1 MAITIHS
8 EPNDAPYSGYIPSYN
23 NQWFVASSSQTL
35 AANFKYTVVVTDMIS
50 NNTITESYSADPS
63 GNIQFD
69 ASKFS
74 ELLMT
79 NYIPINTSNFQLNPS
94 IRLMRVNI
102 GETYGSTPAY
112 YTGTDIDYYVWNGSL
127 ELLTFSQYDKD
138 SYVFKLF
145 NSTSPYN
152 YDNPILLSD
161 LANDITYEDR
171 SNYLYWMVQEGNT
184 DLPKITVV
192 AYDASGTQLTTN
204 DITNTYNSS
213 GTYTDNMVCIDV
225 GKKGIDAIDPTWL
238 SGAAYYDIVAP
249 VGVELPYN
257 APTINY
263 AYASIK
269 RYTIKCSPRFD
280 IYTLHYLSTTGAY
293 ETLHCSKVSELNST
307 KTSTTFKRSP
317 WTNVSNVMTLDY
329 SVAVEQPTIVNVQ
342 NGLKLNSDWVT
353 KAELL
358 KYKDLFSSPDVKLDL
373 GTAQGYA
380 SVKVTNG
387 TYVSKN
393 NDKLK
398 NLTFDLLFTHNNQ
411 RQKG

>member
-1 MAITIHS
+1 MAITILS
-8 EPNDAPYSGYIPSYN
+8 KPTDALYYGYVPCYN
-23 NQWFVASSSQTL
+23 NQWFVASSSQT
-35 AANFKYTVVVTDMIS
+35 ASANFKYYIVVTDLLS
-50 NNTITESYSADPS
+50 GYSVTEKFLPNPS
-63 GNIQFD
+63 GKLQFD

-79 NYIPINTSNFQLNPS
+79 NYIPVNQYGFQQNTS
-94 IRLMRVNI
+94 IRKIRVNI
-102 GETYGSTPAY
+102 GEIYGSTLPGTIY
-112 YTGTDIDYYVWNGSL
+112 SGTDIDYNVWNGSL
-127 ELLTFSQYDKD
+127 ELLKFSQY
-138 SYVFKLF
+138 
-145 NSTSPYN
+145 NSKN
-152 YDNPILLSD
+152 YTWDLSTTPNLNYPVLLSD
-161 LANDITYEDR
+161 LADDYTYNNR
-171 SNYLYWMVQEGNT
+171 SNFLYWMMLEGQT
-184 DLPKITVV
+184 DLPEIFLKT
-192 AYDASGTQLTTN
+192 YNASGTLLNTYT
-204 DITNTYNSS
+204 ITNSVST
-213 GTYTDNMVCIDV
+213 GTYRTNMVCIDV
-225 GKKGIDAIDPTWL
+225 GKKGIDGINASYL
-238 SGAAYYDIVAP
+238 
-249 VGVELPYN
+249 VGVEYYEIHAKVSAEL
-257 APTINY
+257 
-263 AYASIK
+263 ASFKIK
-269 RYTIKCSPRFD
+269 KYTIKCSPRFD
-280 IYTLHYLSTTGAY
+280 VYTLHYLSTTGAY

-353 KAELL
+353 KAELI

>member
-1 MAITIHS
+1 MAITILS
-8 EPNDAPYSGYIPSYN
+8 KPTDALYYGYVPCYN
-23 NQWFVASSSQTL
+23 NQWFVASSSQT
-35 AANFKYTVVVTDMIS
+35 ASANFKYYIVVTDLLS
-50 NNTITESYSADPS
+50 GYSVTEKFLPNPS
-63 GNIQFD
+63 GKLQFD

-79 NYIPINTSNFQLNPS
+79 NYIPVNVYGFQQNTS
-94 IRLMRVNI
+94 IRKIRVNI
-102 GETYGSTPAY
+102 GEIYGSTLPGTI
-112 YTGTDIDYYVWNGSL
+112 YTGTNIDYIVWNGSL
-127 ELLTFSQYDKD
+127 EMLTFSQY
-138 SYVFKLF
+138 
-145 NSTSPYN
+145 NSKN
-152 YDNPILLSD
+152 YTWDLSTNPSINYPNLLSD
-161 LANDITYEDR
+161 LADDYTFNNR
-171 SNYLYWMVQEGNT
+171 SNYLYWMVLEGQT
-184 DLPKITVV
+184 DLPKIYLRTYNAAGSVLNT
-192 AYDASGTQLTTN
+192 YT
-204 DITNTYNSS
+204 ITNSYNALTSPS
-213 GTYTDNMVCIDV
+213 VGYYRNNMVCIDV
-225 GKKGIDAIDPTWL
+225 GKKGIDGINASYL
-238 SGAAYYDIVAP
+238 VGVEYYDIMAEINSETAP
-249 VGVELPYN
+249 FK
-257 APTINY
+257 
-263 AYASIK
+263 IK

-280 IYTLHYLSTTGAY
+280 VYTLHYLSTTGAY

-317 WTNVSNVMTLDY
+317 WTNVSDVMTLDY

-353 KAELL
+353 KAELI

-387 TYVSKN
+387 SYVSKN

>member
-1 MAITIHS
+1 MAITILS
-8 EPNDAPYSGYIPSYN
+8 KPTDALYYGYVPCYN
-23 NQWFVASSSQTL
+23 NQWFVASSSQT
-35 AANFKYTVVVTDMIS
+35 ASANFKYYIVVTDILS
-50 NNTITESYSADPS
+50 GYSVTEKFLANPS
-63 GNIQFD
+63 GKLQFD

-79 NYIPINTSNFQLNPS
+79 NYIPVNVYGFQQNTS
-94 IRLMRVNI
+94 IRKIRVNI
-102 GETYGSTPAY
+102 GEIYGSTLPGTIY
-112 YTGTDIDYYVWNGSL
+112 SGTDIDYNVWNGSL
-127 ELLTFSQYDKD
+127 EMLTFSQY
-138 SYVFKLF
+138 
-145 NSTSPYN
+145 NSKN
-152 YDNPILLSD
+152 YTWDLSTNPNINYPVLLSD
-161 LANDITYEDR
+161 LADDYTFNNR
-171 SNYLYWMVQEGNT
+171 SNFLYWMMLEGQT
-184 DLPKITVV
+184 DLPKIYLRT
-192 AYDASGTQLTTN
+192 YDAAGTVLNTYT
-204 DITNTYNSS
+204 ITNSVST
-213 GTYTDNMVCIDV
+213 GTYRTNMVCIDV
-225 GKKGIDAIDPTWL
+225 GKKGIDGINASYL
-238 SGAAYYDIVAP
+238 VGVEYYDIMAEINSNLAP
-249 VGVELPYN
+249 FKV
-257 APTINY
+257 
-263 AYASIK
+263 K

-280 IYTLHYLSTTGAY
+280 VYTLHYLSNTGAY

-317 WTNVSNVMTLDY
+317 WTNVSDVMTLDY

-353 KAELL
+353 KAELI

-387 TYVSKN
+387 SYVSKN

>member
-1 MAITIHS
+1 MAITILS
-8 EPNDAPYSGYIPSYN
+8 KPTDALYYGYVPCYN
-23 NQWFVASSSQTL
+23 NQWFVASSSQTG
-35 AANFKYTVVVTDMIS
+35 AANFKYYIVVTDILS
-50 NNTITESYSADPS
+50 GYSVTEKFLPNPS
-63 GNIQFD
+63 GKLQFD

-79 NYIPINTSNFQLNPS
+79 NYIPVNVYGFQQNTS
-94 IRLMRVNI
+94 IRKIRVNI
-102 GETYGSTPAY
+102 GEIYGSTLP
-112 YTGTDIDYYVWNGSL
+112 GTIYSGSDIDYNVWNGSL
-127 ELLTFSQYDKD
+127 EMLTFSQY
-138 SYVFKLF
+138 
-145 NSTSPYN
+145 NSKN
-152 YDNPILLSD
+152 YTWDLSTNPNINYPVLLSD
-161 LANDITYEDR
+161 LADDYTFNNR
-171 SNYLYWMVQEGNT
+171 SNFLYWMMLEGQT
-184 DLPKITVV
+184 DLPKIYLRTYNAAGSVLNT
-192 AYDASGTQLTTN
+192 YT
-204 DITNTYNSS
+204 ITNSVST
-213 GTYTDNMVCIDV
+213 GTYRTNMVCIDV
-225 GKKGIDAIDPTWL
+225 GKKGIDGIN
-238 SGAAYYDIVAP
+238 AAYLVGVEYYDIMAEINSETAP
-249 VGVELPYN
+249 FK
-257 APTINY
+257 
-263 AYASIK
+263 IK

-280 IYTLHYLSTTGAY
+280 VYTLHYLSTTGAY

-317 WTNVSNVMTLDY
+317 WTVVSNVMTLDY

-373 GTAQGYA
+373 GSAQGYA

>member
-1 MAITIHS
+1 MAITILS
-8 EPNDAPYSGYIPSYN
+8 KPTDALYYGYVPCYN
-23 NQWFVASSSQTL
+23 NQWFVASSSQT
-35 AANFKYTVVVTDMIS
+35 ASANFKYYIVVTDILS
-50 NNTITESYSADPS
+50 GYSVTEKFLPNPS
-63 GNIQFD
+63 GKLQFD

-79 NYIPINTSNFQLNPS
+79 NYIPVNVYGFQQNTS
-94 IRLMRVNI
+94 IRKIRVNI
-102 GETYGSTPAY
+102 GEIYGSTLPGTI
-112 YTGTDIDYYVWNGSL
+112 YTGTDIDYNVWNGSL
-127 ELLTFSQYDKD
+127 EMLTFSQY
-138 SYVFKLF
+138 
-145 NSTSPYN
+145 NSKN
-152 YDNPILLSD
+152 YTWDLSTTPNLNYPVLLSD
-161 LANDITYEDR
+161 LADDYTFNNR
-171 SNYLYWMVQEGNT
+171 SNFLYWMMLEGQT
-184 DLPKITVV
+184 DLPKIYLRTYNAAGSVLNT
-192 AYDASGTQLTTN
+192 YT
-204 DITNTYNSS
+204 ITNSVST
-213 GTYTDNMVCIDV
+213 GTYRTNMVCIDV
-225 GKKGIDAIDPTWL
+225 GKKGIDGINASYL
-238 SGAAYYDIVAP
+238 VGVEYYDIMAEINSETAP
-249 VGVELPYN
+249 FK
-257 APTINY
+257 
-263 AYASIK
+263 IK

-280 IYTLHYLSTTGAY
+280 VFTLHYLSTTGAY

-393 NDKLK
+393 NDKLR

>member
-1 MAITIHS
+1 MAITILS
-8 EPNDAPYSGYIPSYN
+8 KPTDALYYGYVPCYN
-23 NQWFVASSSQTL
+23 NQWFVASSSQT
-35 AANFKYTVVVTDMIS
+35 ASANFKYYIVVTDLLS
-50 NNTITESYSADPS
+50 GYSVTEKFLPNPS
-63 GNIQFD
+63 GKLQFD

-79 NYIPINTSNFQLNPS
+79 NYIPVNQYGFQQNTS
-94 IRLMRVNI
+94 IRKIRVNI
-102 GETYGSTPAY
+102 GEIYGSTLPGTI
-112 YTGTDIDYYVWNGSL
+112 YTGTNIDYIVWNGSL
-127 ELLTFSQYDKD
+127 EMLTFSQY
-138 SYVFKLF
+138 
-145 NSTSPYN
+145 NSKN
-152 YDNPILLSD
+152 YTWDLSTTPNLNYPVLLSD
-161 LANDITYEDR
+161 LADDYTFNNR
-171 SNYLYWMVQEGNT
+171 SNYLYWMVLEGQT
-184 DLPKITVV
+184 DLPKIYLRTYNAAGSVLNT
-192 AYDASGTQLTTN
+192 YT
-204 DITNTYNSS
+204 ITNGYNST
-213 GTYTDNMVCIDV
+213 GAYQTNMVCIDV
-225 GKKGIDAIDPTWL
+225 GKKGIDGINASYL
-238 SGAAYYDIVAP
+238 VGVEYYDIMAEVSS
-249 VGVELPYN
+249 ELSPFK
-257 APTINY
+257 
-263 AYASIK
+263 IK

-280 IYTLHYLSTTGAY
+280 VYTLHYLSTTGAY

-317 WTNVSNVMTLDY
+317 WTNVSNIMTLDY

-353 KAELL
+353 KAELI

-387 TYVSKN
+387 TYLSKN

>member
-1 MAITIHS
+1 MPTGITILS
-8 EPNDAPYSGYIPSYN
+8 KPTDTPYLGYVPCYN
-23 NQWFVASSSQTL
+23 NQWFVASSTNTGQP
-35 AANFKYTVVVTDMIS
+35 NFKYYIVVTDF
-50 NNTITESYSADPS
+50 ITGYSVTEKFLPNPS
-63 GNIQFD
+63 GKLQFD

-79 NYIPINTSNFQLNPS
+79 NYIPVNVYGFKQNSS
-94 IRLMRVNI
+94 IRKIRVNI
-102 GETYGSTPAY
+102 GEIYGSTLP
-112 YTGTDIDYYVWNGSL
+112 GTITSGTNIDYIVWNGSL
-127 ELLTFSQYDKD
+127 EMLTFSQY
-138 SYVFKLF
+138 
-145 NSTSPYN
+145 NSKN
-152 YDNPILLSD
+152 YTWDLSTNPNLNYPVLLSD
-161 LANDITYEDR
+161 LADDYTFNNR
-171 SNYLYWMVQEGNT
+171 SNYLYWMMLEGQT
-184 DLPKITVV
+184 DLPEIYVKTYN
-192 AYDASGTQLTTN
+192 AAGTLLNTFT
-204 DITNTYNSS
+204 ITNSVST
-213 GTYTDNMVCIDV
+213 GTYESNMVCIDV
-225 GKKGIDAIDPTWL
+225 GKKGIDGINSSWL
-238 SGAAYYDIVAP
+238 T
-249 VGVELPYN
+249 GVEYYEIHAKVSPEL
-257 APTINY
+257 
-263 AYASIK
+263 ASFKIK
-269 RYTIKCSPRFD
+269 KYTIKCSPRFD
-280 IYTLHYLSTTGAY
+280 VYTLHYLSTTGAY

-317 WTNVSNVMTLDY
+317 WTNVSNIMTLDY

-353 KAELL
+353 KAELI

>member
-1 MAITIHS
+1 MATGITILS
-8 EPNDAPYSGYIPSYN
+8 KPTDALYYGYVPCYN
-23 NQWFVASSSQTL
+23 NQWFVASSIYTAQP
-35 AANFKYTVVVTDMIS
+35 NFKYYIVVTDILS
-50 NNTITESYSADPS
+50 GYSVTEKFLPNPS
-63 GNIQFD
+63 GKLQFD

-79 NYIPINTSNFQLNPS
+79 NYIPVNVYGFQQNTS
-94 IRLMRVNI
+94 IRKIRVNI
-102 GETYGSTPAY
+102 GEIYGSTLPGTIY
-112 YTGTDIDYYVWNGSL
+112 SGTDIDYNVWNGSL
-127 ELLTFSQYDKD
+127 EMLTFSKY
-138 SYVFKLF
+138 
-145 NSTSPYN
+145 NSKN
-152 YDNPILLSD
+152 YTWDLSTNPSINYPNLLSD
-161 LANDITYEDR
+161 LADDYTYNNR
-171 SNYLYWMVQEGNT
+171 SNFLYWMMLEGQT
-184 DLPKITVV
+184 DLPEIFLKTYN
-192 AYDASGTQLTTN
+192 AAGTLLNTYT
-204 DITNTYNSS
+204 ITNSVST
-213 GTYTDNMVCIDV
+213 GTYRTNMVCIDV
-225 GKKGIDAIDPTWL
+225 GKKGIDGINASYL
-238 SGAAYYDIVAP
+238 
-249 VGVELPYN
+249 VGVEYYEIHAKVTSEL
-257 APTINY
+257 
-263 AYASIK
+263 ASFKIK
-269 RYTIKCSPRFD
+269 KYTIKCSPRFD
-280 IYTLHYLSTTGAY
+280 VYTLHYLSNTGAY

-353 KAELL
+353 KAELI

>member
-1 MAITIHS
+1 MAITILS
-8 EPNDAPYSGYIPSYN
+8 KPTDALYYGYVPCYN
-23 NQWFVASSSQTL
+23 NQWFVASSDQTL
-35 AANFKYTVVVTDMIS
+35 AANFKYYIVVTDILS
-50 NNTITESYSADPS
+50 GYSVTEKFLPNPS
-63 GNIQFD
+63 GKLQFD

-79 NYIPINTSNFQLNPS
+79 NYIPVNVYGFQQNTS
-94 IRLMRVNI
+94 IRKIRVNI
-102 GETYGSTPAY
+102 GEIYGSPLPGTI
-112 YTGTDIDYYVWNGSL
+112 TSGTDIEYNVWNGSL
-127 ELLTFSQYDKD
+127 EMLTFSQY
-138 SYVFKLF
+138 
-145 NSTSPYN
+145 NSKN
-152 YDNPILLSD
+152 YTWDLSTTPNLNYPVLLSD
-161 LANDITYEDR
+161 LADDYTFNNR
-171 SNYLYWMVQEGNT
+171 SNFLYWMMLEGQT
-184 DLPKITVV
+184 DLPKIYLRTYNAAGSVLNT
-192 AYDASGTQLTTN
+192 YT
-204 DITNTYNSS
+204 ITNSVST
-213 GTYTDNMVCIDV
+213 GTYRTNMVCIDV
-225 GKKGIDAIDPTWL
+225 GKKGIDGIN
-238 SGAAYYDIVAP
+238 AAYLTGVEYYDIMAEINSETAP
-249 VGVELPYN
+249 FK
-257 APTINY
+257 
-263 AYASIK
+263 IK

-280 IYTLHYLSTTGAY
+280 VFTLHYLSTTGAY

-393 NDKLK
+393 NDKLR

>member
-1 MAITIHS
+1 MAITILS
-8 EPNDAPYSGYIPSYN
+8 KPTDALYYGYVPCYN
-23 NQWFVASSSQTL
+23 NQWFVASSSQT
-35 AANFKYTVVVTDMIS
+35 ASANFKYYIVVTDLLS
-50 NNTITESYSADPS
+50 GYSVTEKFLPNPS
-63 GNIQFD
+63 GKLQFD

-79 NYIPINTSNFQLNPS
+79 NYIPVNVYGFQQNTS
-94 IRLMRVNI
+94 IRKIRVNI
-102 GETYGSTPAY
+102 GEIYGSPLPGTI
-112 YTGTDIDYYVWNGSL
+112 TSGTDIDYIVWNGSL
-127 ELLTFSQYDKD
+127 EMLTFSQY
-138 SYVFKLF
+138 
-145 NSTSPYN
+145 NSKN
-152 YDNPILLSD
+152 YTWDLSTTPNLNYPVLLSD
-161 LANDITYEDR
+161 LADDYTFNNR
-171 SNYLYWMVQEGNT
+171 SNFLYWMMLEGQT
-184 DLPKITVV
+184 DLPKIYLRT
-192 AYDASGTQLTTN
+192 YNASGTVLNTYT
-204 DITNTYNSS
+204 ITNSVST
-213 GTYTDNMVCIDV
+213 GTYRTNMVCIDV
-225 GKKGIDAIDPTWL
+225 GKKGIDGINATYL
-238 SGAAYYDIVAP
+238 TGVEYYDIMAEINSETAP
-249 VGVELPYN
+249 FK
-257 APTINY
+257 
-263 AYASIK
+263 IK

-280 IYTLHYLSTTGAY
+280 VYTLHYLSTTGAY
-293 ETLHCSKVSELNST
+293 ETLHCSKVAELNST

-342 NGLKLNSDWVT
+342 NGLRLNSDWVT

-387 TYVSKN
+387 SYVSKN

>member
-1 MAITIHS
+1 MAITILS
-8 EPNDAPYSGYIPSYN
+8 KPTDALYYGYIPCYN
-23 NQWFVASSSQTL
+23 NQWFVASSSQT
-35 AANFKYTVVVTDMIS
+35 ASANFKYYIVVTDILS
-50 NNTITESYSADPS
+50 GYSVTEKFLANPS
-63 GNIQFD
+63 GKLQFD

-79 NYIPINTSNFQLNPS
+79 NYIPVNVYGFQQNTS
-94 IRLMRVNI
+94 IRKIRVNI
-102 GETYGSTPAY
+102 GEIYGSTLP
-112 YTGTDIDYYVWNGSL
+112 GTIYSGSDIDYNVWNGSL
-127 ELLTFSQYDKD
+127 EMLTFSQY
-138 SYVFKLF
+138 
-145 NSTSPYN
+145 NSKN
-152 YDNPILLSD
+152 YTWDLSTNPNVNYPVLLSD
-161 LANDITYEDR
+161 LADDYTFNNR
-171 SNYLYWMVQEGNT
+171 SNFLYWMMLEGQT
-184 DLPKITVV
+184 DLPKIYLRT
-192 AYDASGTQLTTN
+192 YDAAGTVLNTYT
-204 DITNTYNSS
+204 ITNSVST
-213 GTYTDNMVCIDV
+213 GTYRTNMVCIDV
-225 GKKGIDAIDPTWL
+225 GKKGIDGIN
-238 SGAAYYDIVAP
+238 AAYLVGVEYYDIMAEINSNLAP
-249 VGVELPYN
+249 FKV
-257 APTINY
+257 
-263 AYASIK
+263 K

-280 IYTLHYLSTTGAY
+280 VYTLHYLSNTGAY

-317 WTNVSNVMTLDY
+317 WTNVSDVMTLDY

-373 GTAQGYA
+373 GTSQGYA

>member
-1 MAITIHS
+1 MAITILS
-8 EPNDAPYSGYIPSYN
+8 KPTDALYYGYVPCYN
-23 NQWFVASSSQTL
+23 NQWFVASSSQT
-35 AANFKYTVVVTDMIS
+35 ASANFKYYIVVTDLLS
-50 NNTITESYSADPS
+50 GYSVTEKFLPNPS
-63 GNIQFD
+63 GKLQFD

-79 NYIPINTSNFQLNPS
+79 NYIPVNQYGFQQNTS
-94 IRLMRVNI
+94 IRKIRVNI
-102 GETYGSTPAY
+102 GEIYGSTLPGTI
-112 YTGTDIDYYVWNGSL
+112 YTGTNIDYIVWNGSL
-127 ELLTFSQYDKD
+127 EMLTFSQY
-138 SYVFKLF
+138 
-145 NSTSPYN
+145 NSKN
-152 YDNPILLSD
+152 YTWDLSTTPNLNYPVLLSD
-161 LANDITYEDR
+161 LADDYTFNNR
-171 SNYLYWMVQEGNT
+171 SNYLYWMVLEGQT
-184 DLPKITVV
+184 DLPKIYLRTYNAAGSVLNT
-192 AYDASGTQLTTN
+192 YT
-204 DITNTYNSS
+204 ITNGYNST
-213 GTYTDNMVCIDV
+213 GAYQTNMVCIDV
-225 GKKGIDAIDPTWL
+225 GKKGIDGINASYL
-238 SGAAYYDIVAP
+238 VGVEYYDIMAEVSS
-249 VGVELPYN
+249 ELSPFK
-257 APTINY
+257 
-263 AYASIK
+263 IK

-280 IYTLHYLSTTGAY
+280 VYTLHYLSTTGAY

-353 KAELL
+353 KAELI

-387 TYVSKN
+387 TYLSKN

>member
-1 MAITIHS
+1 MAITILS
-8 EPNDAPYSGYIPSYN
+8 KPTDALYYGYVPCYN
-23 NQWFVASSSQTL
+23 NQWFVASSSQT
-35 AANFKYTVVVTDMIS
+35 ASANFKYYIVVTDILS
-50 NNTITESYSADPS
+50 GYSVTEKFLPNPS
-63 GNIQFD
+63 GKLQFD

-79 NYIPINTSNFQLNPS
+79 NYIPVNVYGFQQNTS
-94 IRLMRVNI
+94 IRKIRVNI
-102 GETYGSTPAY
+102 GEIYGSTLPGTIY
-112 YTGTDIDYYVWNGSL
+112 SGTDIDYNVWNGSL
-127 ELLTFSQYDKD
+127 EMLTFSQY
-138 SYVFKLF
+138 
-145 NSTSPYN
+145 NSKN
-152 YDNPILLSD
+152 YTWDLSTTPNLNYPVLLSD
-161 LANDITYEDR
+161 LADDYTYNNR
-171 SNYLYWMVQEGNT
+171 SNFLYWMMLEGQT
-184 DLPKITVV
+184 DLPKIYLRTYNAAGSVLNT
-192 AYDASGTQLTTN
+192 YT
-204 DITNTYNSS
+204 ITNSVST
-213 GTYTDNMVCIDV
+213 GTYRTNMVCIDV
-225 GKKGIDAIDPTWL
+225 GKKGIDGINASYL
-238 SGAAYYDIVAP
+238 VGVEYYDIMAEINSETAP
-249 VGVELPYN
+249 FK
-257 APTINY
+257 
-263 AYASIK
+263 IK

-280 IYTLHYLSTTGAY
+280 VFTLHYLSTTGAY

-353 KAELL
+353 RAELL

-393 NDKLK
+393 NDKLR

>member
-1 MAITIHS
+1 MAITILS
-8 EPNDAPYSGYIPSYN
+8 KPTDALYYGYVPCYN
-23 NQWFVASSSQTL
+23 NQWFVASSSQT
-35 AANFKYTVVVTDMIS
+35 ASANFKYYIVVTDILS
-50 NNTITESYSADPS
+50 GYSVTEKFLANPS
-63 GNIQFD
+63 GKLQFD

-79 NYIPINTSNFQLNPS
+79 NYIPVNLYGFQQNTS
-94 IRLMRVNI
+94 IRKIRVNI
-102 GETYGSTPAY
+102 GEIYGSTLP
-112 YTGTDIDYYVWNGSL
+112 GTIYSGSDIDYIVWNGSL
-127 ELLTFSQYDKD
+127 EMLTFSQY
-138 SYVFKLF
+138 
-145 NSTSPYN
+145 NSKN
-152 YDNPILLSD
+152 YTWDLSTNPNVNYPVLLSD
-161 LANDITYEDR
+161 LADDYTFNNR
-171 SNYLYWMVQEGNT
+171 SNFLYWMVLEGQT
-184 DLPKITVV
+184 DLPKIYLRT
-192 AYDASGTQLTTN
+192 YDAAGTVLNTYT
-204 DITNTYNSS
+204 ITNSVST
-213 GTYTDNMVCIDV
+213 GTYRTNMVCIDV
-225 GKKGIDAIDPTWL
+225 GKKGIDGIN
-238 SGAAYYDIVAP
+238 AAYLVGVEYYDIMAEINSNLAP
-249 VGVELPYN
+249 FKV
-257 APTINY
+257 
-263 AYASIK
+263 K

-280 IYTLHYLSTTGAY
+280 VYTLHYLSNTGAY

-317 WTNVSNVMTLDY
+317 WTNVSDVMTLDY

-373 GTAQGYA
+373 GTSQGYA

>member
-1 MAITIHS
+1 MAITILS
-8 EPNDAPYSGYIPSYN
+8 KPTDALYYGYVPCYN
-23 NQWFVASSSQTL
+23 NQWFVASSSQT
-35 AANFKYTVVVTDMIS
+35 ASANFKYYIVVTDLLS
-50 NNTITESYSADPS
+50 GYSVTEKFLPNPS
-63 GNIQFD
+63 GKLQFD

-79 NYIPINTSNFQLNPS
+79 NYIPVNVYGFQQNTS
-94 IRLMRVNI
+94 IRKIRVNI
-102 GETYGSTPAY
+102 GEIYGSTLPGTI
-112 YTGTDIDYYVWNGSL
+112 YTGTDIDYNVWNGSL
-127 ELLTFSQYDKD
+127 ELLTFSQY
-138 SYVFKLF
+138 
-145 NSTSPYN
+145 NSKN
-152 YDNPILLSD
+152 YTWDLSTTPNLNYPNLLSD
-161 LANDITYEDR
+161 LADDYTFNNR
-171 SNYLYWMVQEGNT
+171 SNFLYWMVLEGQT
-184 DLPKITVV
+184 DLPKIYLRTYNAAGSVLNT
-192 AYDASGTQLTTN
+192 YT
-204 DITNTYNSS
+204 ITNSYNALTSPS
-213 GTYTDNMVCIDV
+213 VGYYRNNMVCIDV
-225 GKKGIDAIDPTWL
+225 GKKGIDGIN
-238 SGAAYYDIVAP
+238 AAYLVGVEYYDIMAEINSETAP
-249 VGVELPYN
+249 FK
-257 APTINY
+257 
-263 AYASIK
+263 IK

-280 IYTLHYLSTTGAY
+280 VYTLHYLSNTGAY

-317 WTNVSNVMTLDY
+317 WTNVSNIMTLDY

-353 KAELL
+353 KAELI

>member
-1 MAITIHS
+1 MAITILS
-8 EPNDAPYSGYIPSYN
+8 KPTDALYYGYVPCYN
-23 NQWFVASSSQTL
+23 NQWFVASSSQT
-35 AANFKYTVVVTDMIS
+35 ASANFKYYIVVTDILS
-50 NNTITESYSADPS
+50 GYSVTEKFLPNPS
-63 GNIQFD
+63 GKLQFD

-79 NYIPINTSNFQLNPS
+79 NYIPVNVYGFQQNTS
-94 IRLMRVNI
+94 IRKIRVNI
-102 GETYGSTPAY
+102 GEIYGSTLPGTIY
-112 YTGTDIDYYVWNGSL
+112 SGTDIDYNVWNGSL
-127 ELLTFSQYDKD
+127 ELLTFSQY
-138 SYVFKLF
+138 
-145 NSTSPYN
+145 NSKN
-152 YDNPILLSD
+152 YTWDLSTTPNLNYPVLLSD
-161 LANDITYEDR
+161 LADDYTFNNR
-171 SNYLYWMVQEGNT
+171 SNFLYWMMLEGQT
-184 DLPKITVV
+184 DLPEIFLKT
-192 AYDASGTQLTTN
+192 YNASGTLLNTYT
-204 DITNTYNSS
+204 ITNSVST
-213 GTYTDNMVCIDV
+213 GTYRTNMVCIDV
-225 GKKGIDAIDPTWL
+225 GKKGIDGINASYL
-238 SGAAYYDIVAP
+238 
-249 VGVELPYN
+249 VGVEYYEIHAKVSAEL
-257 APTINY
+257 
-263 AYASIK
+263 ASFKIK
-269 RYTIKCSPRFD
+269 KYTIKCSPRFD
-280 IYTLHYLSTTGAY
+280 VYTLHYLSNTGAY

-353 KAELL
+353 KAELI
-358 KYKDLFSSPDVKLDL
+358 KYKDLFSSPDIKLDL

>member
-1 MAITIHS
+1 MPSGITILS
-8 EPNDAPYSGYIPSYN
+8 KPTDTPYLGYVPCYN
-23 NQWFVASSSQTL
+23 NQWFVASSTNTGQP
-35 AANFKYTVVVTDMIS
+35 NFKYYIVVTDF
-50 NNTITESYSADPS
+50 ITGYSVTEKFLPNPS
-63 GNIQFD
+63 GKLQFD

-79 NYIPINTSNFQLNPS
+79 NYIPVNVYGFQQNSS
-94 IRLMRVNI
+94 IRKIRVNI
-102 GETYGSTPAY
+102 GEIYGSTLP
-112 YTGTDIDYYVWNGSL
+112 GTITSGTNIDYIVWNGSL
-127 ELLTFSQYDKD
+127 ELLKFSQY
-138 SYVFKLF
+138 
-145 NSTSPYN
+145 NSKN
-152 YDNPILLSD
+152 YTWDLSTNPNLNYPVLLSD
-161 LANDITYEDR
+161 LADDYTFNNR
-171 SNYLYWMVQEGNT
+171 SNYLYWMMLEGQT
-184 DLPKITVV
+184 DLPKIYVRT
-192 AYDASGTQLTTN
+192 YDATGTVLNTFT
-204 DITNTYNSS
+204 ITNSVSTGSYE
-213 GTYTDNMVCIDV
+213 TNMVCIDV
-225 GKKGIDAIDPTWL
+225 GKKGIDGINSSWL
-238 SGAAYYDIVAP
+238 TSVEYYDIMAEINSNLAP
-249 VGVELPYN
+249 FKV
-257 APTINY
+257 
-263 AYASIK
+263 K

-280 IYTLHYLSTTGAY
+280 VYTLHYLSTTGAY

>member
-1 MAITIHS
+1 MAITILS
-8 EPNDAPYSGYIPSYN
+8 KPTDALYYGYVPCYN
-23 NQWFVASSSQTL
+23 NQWFVASSSQT
-35 AANFKYTVVVTDMIS
+35 ASANFKYYIVVTDILS
-50 NNTITESYSADPS
+50 GYSVTEKFLPNPS
-63 GNIQFD
+63 GKLQFD

-79 NYIPINTSNFQLNPS
+79 NYIPVNVYGFQQNTS
-94 IRLMRVNI
+94 IRKIRVNI
-102 GETYGSTPAY
+102 GEIYGSTLPGTI
-112 YTGTDIDYYVWNGSL
+112 YTGTDIDYNVWNGSL
-127 ELLTFSQYDKD
+127 EMLTFSQY
-138 SYVFKLF
+138 
-145 NSTSPYN
+145 NSKN
-152 YDNPILLSD
+152 YTWDLSTTPNLNYPVLLSD
-161 LANDITYEDR
+161 LADDYTFNNR
-171 SNYLYWMVQEGNT
+171 SNFLYWMMLEGQT
-184 DLPKITVV
+184 DLPKIYLRTYNAAGSVLNT
-192 AYDASGTQLTTN
+192 YT
-204 DITNTYNSS
+204 ITNSVST
-213 GTYTDNMVCIDV
+213 GTYRTNMVCIDV
-225 GKKGIDAIDPTWL
+225 GKKGIDGINASYL
-238 SGAAYYDIVAP
+238 VGVEYYDIMAEINSETAP
-249 VGVELPYN
+249 FK
-257 APTINY
+257 
-263 AYASIK
+263 IK

-280 IYTLHYLSTTGAY
+280 VFTLHYLSTTGAY

-317 WTNVSNVMTLDY
+317 WTVVSNVMTLDY

-393 NDKLK
+393 NDKLR

>member
-1 MAITIHS
+1 MAITILS
-8 EPNDAPYSGYIPSYN
+8 KPTDALYYGYVPCYN
-23 NQWFVASSSQTL
+23 NQWFVASSSQT
-35 AANFKYTVVVTDMIS
+35 ASANFKYYIVVTDLLS
-50 NNTITESYSADPS
+50 GYSVTEKFLPNPS
-63 GNIQFD
+63 GKLQFD

-79 NYIPINTSNFQLNPS
+79 NYIPVNQYGFQQNTS
-94 IRLMRVNI
+94 IRKIRVNI
-102 GETYGSTPAY
+102 GEIYGSTLPGTI
-112 YTGTDIDYYVWNGSL
+112 YTGTNIDYIVWNGSL
-127 ELLTFSQYDKD
+127 EMLTFSQY
-138 SYVFKLF
+138 
-145 NSTSPYN
+145 NSKN
-152 YDNPILLSD
+152 YTWDLSTNPNLNYPVLLSD
-161 LANDITYEDR
+161 LADDYTYNNR
-171 SNYLYWMVQEGNT
+171 SNFLYWMVLEGQT
-184 DLPKITVV
+184 DLPKIYLRTYNAAGSVLNT
-192 AYDASGTQLTTN
+192 YT
-204 DITNTYNSS
+204 ITNGYNTT
-213 GTYTDNMVCIDV
+213 GAYQTNMVCIDV
-225 GKKGIDAIDPTWL
+225 GKKGIDGIN
-238 SGAAYYDIVAP
+238 AAYLVGVEYYDIMAEINSETAP
-249 VGVELPYN
+249 FK
-257 APTINY
+257 
-263 AYASIK
+263 IK

-280 IYTLHYLSTTGAY
+280 VYTLHYLSTTGAY

-353 KAELL
+353 KAELI

>member
-1 MAITIHS
+1 MAITILS
-8 EPNDAPYSGYIPSYN
+8 KPTDALYYGYVPCYN
-23 NQWFVASSSQTL
+23 NQWFVASSSQT
-35 AANFKYTVVVTDMIS
+35 ASANFKYYIVVTDILS
-50 NNTITESYSADPS
+50 GYSVTEKFLANPS
-63 GNIQFD
+63 GKLQFD

-79 NYIPINTSNFQLNPS
+79 NYIPVNVYGFQQNTS
-94 IRLMRVNI
+94 IRKIRVNI
-102 GETYGSTPAY
+102 GEIYGATLPGTI
-112 YTGTDIDYYVWNGSL
+112 YTGTDIDYNVWNGSL
-127 ELLTFSQYDKD
+127 ELLTFSQY
-138 SYVFKLF
+138 
-145 NSTSPYN
+145 NSKNYTWDLSTNPNLNYPY
-152 YDNPILLSD
+152 LLSD
-161 LANDITYEDR
+161 LADDYTFNNR
-171 SNYLYWMVQEGNT
+171 SNFLYWMMLEGET
-184 DLPKITVV
+184 DLPKIYLRT
-192 AYDASGTQLTTN
+192 YDAAGTVLNTYT
-204 DITNTYNSS
+204 ITNSVST
-213 GTYTDNMVCIDV
+213 GTYRTNMVCIDV
-225 GKKGIDAIDPTWL
+225 GKKGIDGIN
-238 SGAAYYDIVAP
+238 AAYLVGVEYYDIMAEINSNLAP
-249 VGVELPYN
+249 FKV
-257 APTINY
+257 
-263 AYASIK
+263 K

-280 IYTLHYLSTTGAY
+280 VYTLHYLSNTGAY

-317 WTNVSNVMTLDY
+317 WTVVSNVMTLDY

-353 KAELL
+353 KAELI

>member
-1 MAITIHS
+1 MAITILS
-8 EPNDAPYSGYIPSYN
+8 KPTDALYYGYVPCYN
-23 NQWFVASSSQTL
+23 NQWFVASSSQTG
-35 AANFKYTVVVTDMIS
+35 AANFKYYIVVTDILS
-50 NNTITESYSADPS
+50 GYSVTEKFLPNPS
-63 GNIQFD
+63 GKLQFD

-79 NYIPINTSNFQLNPS
+79 NYIPVNVYGFQQNTS
-94 IRLMRVNI
+94 IRKIRVNI
-102 GETYGSTPAY
+102 GEIYGSTLPGTIY
-112 YTGTDIDYYVWNGSL
+112 SGTDIDYNVWNGSL
-127 ELLTFSQYDKD
+127 ELLTFSQY
-138 SYVFKLF
+138 
-145 NSTSPYN
+145 NSKN
-152 YDNPILLSD
+152 YTWDLSTTPNLNYPVLLSD
-161 LANDITYEDR
+161 LADDYTYNNR
-171 SNYLYWMVQEGNT
+171 SNFLYWMMLEGQT
-184 DLPKITVV
+184 DLPKIYLRTYNAAGSVLNT
-192 AYDASGTQLTTN
+192 YT
-204 DITNTYNSS
+204 ITNSVST
-213 GTYTDNMVCIDV
+213 GTYRTNMVCIDV
-225 GKKGIDAIDPTWL
+225 GKKGIDGINASYL
-238 SGAAYYDIVAP
+238 VGVEYYDIMAEINSETAP
-249 VGVELPYN
+249 FK
-257 APTINY
+257 
-263 AYASIK
+263 IK

-280 IYTLHYLSTTGAY
+280 VYTLHYLSNTGAY

-342 NGLKLNSDWVT
+342 NGLKLNSDWIT
-353 KAELL
+353 KAELI

-393 NDKLK
+393 NDKLR

>member
-1 MAITIHS
+1 MAITILS
-8 EPNDAPYSGYIPSYN
+8 KPTDALYYGYVPCYN
-23 NQWFVASSSQTL
+23 NQWFVASSSQT
-35 AANFKYTVVVTDMIS
+35 ASANFKYYIVVTDILS
-50 NNTITESYSADPS
+50 GYSVTEKFLPNPS
-63 GNIQFD
+63 GKLQFD

-79 NYIPINTSNFQLNPS
+79 NYIPVNVYGFQQNTS
-94 IRLMRVNI
+94 IRRIRVNI
-102 GETYGSTPAY
+102 GEIYGSTLP
-112 YTGTDIDYYVWNGSL
+112 GTIYSGSDIDYNVWNGSL
-127 ELLTFSQYDKD
+127 EMLTFSQY
-138 SYVFKLF
+138 
-145 NSTSPYN
+145 NSKN
-152 YDNPILLSD
+152 YTWDLSTTPNLNYPVLLSD
-161 LANDITYEDR
+161 LADDYTFNNR
-171 SNYLYWMVQEGNT
+171 SNFLYWMMLEGQT
-184 DLPKITVV
+184 DLPKIYLRTYNAAGSVLNT
-192 AYDASGTQLTTN
+192 YT
-204 DITNTYNSS
+204 ITNSVST
-213 GTYTDNMVCIDV
+213 GTYRTNMVCIDV
-225 GKKGIDAIDPTWL
+225 GKKGIDGINASYL
-238 SGAAYYDIVAP
+238 VGVEYYDIMAEINSETAP
-249 VGVELPYN
+249 FK
-257 APTINY
+257 
-263 AYASIK
+263 IK

-280 IYTLHYLSTTGAY
+280 VFTLHYLSTTGAY

-353 KAELL
+353 RAELL

-393 NDKLK
+393 NDKLR
-398 NLTFDLLFTHNNQ
+398 NLTFDLLFTHANQ

>member
-1 MAITIHS
+1 MAITILS
-8 EPNDAPYSGYIPSYN
+8 KPTDALYYGYVPCYN
-23 NQWFVASSSQTL
+23 NQWFVASSSQT
-35 AANFKYTVVVTDMIS
+35 ASANFKYYIVVTDILS
-50 NNTITESYSADPS
+50 GYSITEKFLPNPS
-63 GNIQFD
+63 GKLQFD

-79 NYIPINTSNFQLNPS
+79 NYIPVNVYGFQQNTS
-94 IRLMRVNI
+94 IRKIRVNI
-102 GETYGSTPAY
+102 GEIYGSTLPGTIY
-112 YTGTDIDYYVWNGSL
+112 SGTDIDYNVWNGSL
-127 ELLTFSQYDKD
+127 EMLTFSQY
-138 SYVFKLF
+138 
-145 NSTSPYN
+145 NSKN
-152 YDNPILLSD
+152 YTWDLSTTPNLNYPVLLSD
-161 LANDITYEDR
+161 LADDYTYNNR
-171 SNYLYWMVQEGNT
+171 SNFLYWMMLEGQT
-184 DLPKITVV
+184 DLPKIYLRTYNAAGSVLNT
-192 AYDASGTQLTTN
+192 YT
-204 DITNTYNSS
+204 ITNSVST
-213 GTYTDNMVCIDV
+213 GTYRTNMVCIDV
-225 GKKGIDAIDPTWL
+225 GKKGIDGINASYL
-238 SGAAYYDIVAP
+238 VGVEYYDIMAEINSETAP
-249 VGVELPYN
+249 FK
-257 APTINY
+257 
-263 AYASIK
+263 IK

-280 IYTLHYLSTTGAY
+280 VFTLHYLSTTGAY

-353 KAELL
+353 RAELL

-393 NDKLK
+393 NDKLR

>member
-1 MAITIHS
+1 MAITILS
-8 EPNDAPYSGYIPSYN
+8 KPTDALYYGYVPCYN

-35 AANFKYTVVVTDMIS
+35 AANFKYYIVVTDILS
-50 NNTITESYSADPS
+50 GYSVTEKFLPNPS
-63 GNIQFD
+63 GKLQFD

-79 NYIPINTSNFQLNPS
+79 NYIPVNVYGFQQNTS
-94 IRLMRVNI
+94 IRKIRVNI
-102 GETYGSTPAY
+102 GEIYGATLPGTIYS
-112 YTGTDIDYYVWNGSL
+112 GTDIDYNVWNGSL
-127 ELLTFSQYDKD
+127 EMLTFSQY
-138 SYVFKLF
+138 
-145 NSTSPYN
+145 NSKN
-152 YDNPILLSD
+152 YTWDLSTTPNLNYPVLLSD
-161 LANDITYEDR
+161 LADDYTFNNR
-171 SNYLYWMVQEGNT
+171 SNFLYWMMLEGQT
-184 DLPKITVV
+184 DLPKIYLRTYNAAGSVLNT
-192 AYDASGTQLTTN
+192 YT
-204 DITNTYNSS
+204 ITNSVST
-213 GTYTDNMVCIDV
+213 GTYRTNMVCIDV
-225 GKKGIDAIDPTWL
+225 GKKGIDGINASYL
-238 SGAAYYDIVAP
+238 VGVEYYDIMAEINSETAP
-249 VGVELPYN
+249 FK
-257 APTINY
+257 
-263 AYASIK
+263 IK

-280 IYTLHYLSTTGAY
+280 VYTLHYLSTTGAY

-317 WTNVSNVMTLDY
+317 WTNVSNIMTLDY

-393 NDKLK
+393 NDKLR

>member
-1 MAITIHS
+1 MAITILS
-8 EPNDAPYSGYIPSYN
+8 KPTDALYYGYVPCYN
-23 NQWFVASSSQTL
+23 NQWFVASSSQT
-35 AANFKYTVVVTDMIS
+35 ASANFKYYIVVTDILS
-50 NNTITESYSADPS
+50 GYSVTEKFLPNPS
-63 GNIQFD
+63 GKLQFD

-79 NYIPINTSNFQLNPS
+79 NYIPVNVYGFQQNTS
-94 IRLMRVNI
+94 IRKIRVNI
-102 GETYGSTPAY
+102 GEIYGSTLPGTI
-112 YTGTDIDYYVWNGSL
+112 YTGTNIDYIVWNGSL
-127 ELLTFSQYDKD
+127 EMLTFSKY
-138 SYVFKLF
+138 
-145 NSTSPYN
+145 NSKN
-152 YDNPILLSD
+152 YTWDLNTNPNLNYPVLLSD
-161 LANDITYEDR
+161 LADDYTYNNR
-171 SNYLYWMVQEGNT
+171 SNFLYWMVLEGQT
-184 DLPKITVV
+184 DLPKIYLRT
-192 AYDASGTQLTTN
+192 YNASGSVLNTYT
-204 DITNTYNSS
+204 ITNGYNTT
-213 GTYTDNMVCIDV
+213 GAYQTNMVCIDV
-225 GKKGIDAIDPTWL
+225 GKKGIDGINASYL
-238 SGAAYYDIVAP
+238 VGVEYYDIMAEINSNLAP
-249 VGVELPYN
+249 FKV
-257 APTINY
+257 
-263 AYASIK
+263 K

-280 IYTLHYLSTTGAY
+280 VYTLHYLSNTGAY

-317 WTNVSNVMTLDY
+317 WTNVSNIMTLDY

-353 KAELL
+353 KAELI